1 MLDVNRII
9 ANNIQRELEKRNL
22 KPVDLAKEIGIC
34 KQTMNKMMD
43 GIRTINT
50 IELHKIAESLH
61 VSMDCLMKMPDKP
74 IDTNVIQS
82 LMARAKTEEARKGI
96 QLADQLSD
104 MILFHTRV
112 LENGKKMEQA
122 WDD

>member
-1 MLDVNRII
+1 MLDV
-9 ANNIQRELEKRNL
+9 NIQRELEKRNL

-43 GIRTINT
+43 GIRTINA
-50 IELHKIAESLH
+50 IELYKIAEYLH

-82 LMARAKTEEARKGI
+82 LMARVKTEEAKKGI

-112 LENGKKMEQA
+112 LENGKKMEQP
-122 WDD
+122 WNS

>member
-1 MLDVNRII
+1 VLDVNRII

-43 GIRTINT
+43 GIRTINA
-50 IELHKIAESLH
+50 IELHKIAEYLH

-82 LMARAKTEEARKGI
+82 LMARVKTEAKKGI

-112 LENGKKMEQA
+112 LENGKKMEQP
-122 WDD
+122 WNS

>member
-22 KPVDLAKEIGIC
+22 KPVNLAKEIGIC

-50 IELHKIAESLH
+50 IELHKIAEYLH
-61 VSMDCLMKMPDKP
+61 VSMACLMKMPDKP

-122 WDD
+122 WDG